1 MKNAISNILAILWFF
16 GVLIW
21 TVLFLFIG
29 NIMIFFMDIVGMLK
43 TGFATSTI
51 GFAFLFIAGL
61 VFAITGWVPAFRRCY
76 YKLPWLYPLS
86 MMLTMHLGILS
97 IAETIL
103 AKGFAVIST
112 PIVSPIKMSWSWI
125 ILNHIRRFRF
135 QILMWMMDTVV
146 LISKDRSSRGC
157 SLISERIK
165 SIAL

>member
-16 GVLIW
+16 GVLMW
-21 TVLFLFIG
+21 TVISLFIG

-43 TGFATSTI
+43 TGFTTSTI

-103 AKGFAVIST
+103 AKGFEVIST
-112 PIVSPIKMSWSWI
+112 PRHVATIVIMI
-125 ILNHIRRFRF
+125 IQVIVCRV
-135 QILMWMMDTVV
+135 LMCIYLKKNPMV
-146 LISKDRSSRGC
+146 LHKYDRV
-157 SLISERIK
+157 E
-165 SIAL
+165 

>member
-29 NIMIFFMDIVGMLK
+29 NIMIFFMVIVGMLK

-112 PIVSPIKMSWSWI
+112 PRHVAAIVIMI
-125 ILNHIRRFRF
+125 IQVIVCRA
-135 QILMWMMDTVV
+135 LMCIYLKKNPMV
-146 LISKDRSSRGC
+146 LHKYDRV
-157 SLISERIK
+157 E
-165 SIAL
+165 